1 MSLRDLTSPTH
12 LMDNEVGEMKNL
24 LTNRFILFNTIN
36 VNIVL
41 MIESK
46 EERF

>member
-1 MSLRDLTSPTH
+1 MSLRVFTSPTH

-24 LTNRFILFNTIN
+24 LTNRFILFNTIY

-41 MIESK
+41 MIEGK